1 MDIIMKKF
9 LDSKPIYILRVI
21 LNRLSFAI
29 FKVFPIN
36 TKKIVFLNFH
46 SDNFTGNNKAIYD
59 EMIKQKWNLNYV
71 MVSNSDIRREYTFRI
86 KKIITTIKINY
97 NICTAKYIIVN
108 DYYSLFSMCKL
119 RKGTELIQVWHGG
132 GAFKKFGKDSM
143 QNMASA
149 EIMKRNMRGHGQ
161 YTKVIVSSK
170 EVAPIYANA
179 FGVDINKIYPIGI
192 PRADIFF
199 DSSRMEKIKTS
210 LLDKYPYLLDKK
222 IILYAPT
229 YRDDS
234 RYNESLA
241 LNLEYLMERISDNY
255 VFVFKMHPFERG
267 KIKIDKSLSSKVFD
281 LSHEEINDLLIIAD
295 ILITDYSS
303 IIFEYAILQRPMIF
317 FAYDLEKYENEIR
330 GFYYNYTDFVPGPI
344 AYTTEEV
351 VELINKNEWDFEII
365 RKFAIRFNEHFDG
378 KATDRFIK
386 EVLFEEEGK
395 F

>member
-1 MDIIMKKF
+1 MQK
-9 LDSKPIYILRVI
+9 
-21 LNRLSFAI
+21 I
-29 FKVFPIN
+29 FKILSILCRTLYHKLLFFLFKLIPISED
-36 TKKIVFLNFH
+36 KIVFLNLH
-46 SDNFTGNNKAIYD
+46 SSTFVGNNKSIYD
-59 EMIKQKWNLNYV
+59 EMKIRDIDFKYILISLDDIKFTNMNNL
-71 MVSNSDIRREYTFRI
+71 EKLI
-86 KKIITTIKINY
+86 KSIKIDF
-97 NICTAKYIIVN
+97 NICTAKYVIVN

-143 QNMASA
+143 RNIASA
-149 EIMKRNMRGHGQ
+149 ENMKRNMRGHGQ

-199 DSSRMEKIKTS
+199 DSSRMKKIKTS

-255 VFVFKMHPFERG
+255 VFVFKMHPFEKG
-267 KIKIDKSLSSKVFD
+267 KIKIEKNLSSRILD
-281 LSHEEINDLLIIAD
+281 LSHEEINDLLIVAD

-303 IIFEYAILQRPMIF
+303 LIFEYAILQKPMIF
-317 FAYDLEKYENEIR
+317 FAYDLEKYENELR
-330 GFYYNYTDFVPGPI
+330 GFYYNYADFVPGPI
-344 AYTTEEV
+344 AYTTEEI
-351 VELINKNEWDFEII
+351 VELINRNQWDFEAI
-365 RKFAIRFNEHFDG
+365 KEFAIRFNEHFDG
-378 KATDRFIK
+378 RATERFIN
-386 EVLFEEEGK
+386 EVLFGEKNK

>member
-1 MDIIMKKF
+1 
-9 LDSKPIYILRVI
+9 
-21 LNRLSFAI
+21 
-29 FKVFPIN
+29 
-36 TKKIVFLNFH
+36 
-46 SDNFTGNNKAIYD
+46 
-59 EMIKQKWNLNYV
+59 
-71 MVSNSDIRREYTFRI
+71 
-86 KKIITTIKINY
+86 
-97 NICTAKYIIVN
+97 
-108 DYYSLFSMCKL
+108 
-119 RKGTELIQVWHGG
+119 
-132 GAFKKFGKDSM
+132 
-143 QNMASA
+143 
-149 EIMKRNMRGHGQ
+149 
-161 YTKVIVSSK
+161 
-170 EVAPIYANA
+170 
-179 FGVDINKIYPIGI
+179 
-192 PRADIFF
+192 
-199 DSSRMEKIKTS
+199 MEKIKTS

-281 LSHEEINDLLIIAD
+281 LSHEEINDLLIVAD

-303 IIFEYAILQRPMIF
+303 LIFEYAILQKPMIF
-317 FAYDLEKYENEIR
+317 FAYDLEKYENELR

-365 RKFAIRFNEHFDG
+365 KKFAIRFNEHFDG
-378 KATDRFIK
+378 RATERFIN
-386 EVLFEEEGK
+386 EVLFGEKNK